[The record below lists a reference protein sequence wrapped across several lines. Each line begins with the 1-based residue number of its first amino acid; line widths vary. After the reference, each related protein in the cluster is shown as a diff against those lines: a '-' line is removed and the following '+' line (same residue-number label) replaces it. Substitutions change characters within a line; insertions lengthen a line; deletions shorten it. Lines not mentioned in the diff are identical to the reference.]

1 MIDPSK
7 SWKPSPQALVAKGI
21 EVDAMH
27 PDGVSALM
35 YAAAGGH
42 PEVVSFLL
50 GGKGQAKA
58 DPNLKHVQGGT
69 ALMEAATSGS
79 QEVVD
84 LLLAAGADPMVR
96 DKDGV
101 SPLMSAAAQVCGR
114 LFFLSPCVCTL
125 KGTSM
130 KFNRY
135 NRRKREELLPLCAND
150 DLYNP
155 TLIHR

>member
-1 MIDPSK
+1 MCFHQS
-7 SWKPSPQALVAKGI
+7 QALVAKDI

-42 PEVVSFLL
+42 PEVVAFLL
-50 GGKGQAKA
+50 SGEGKAKA

-69 ALMEAATSGS
+69 ALMEAATSGN

-84 LLLAAGADPMVR
+84 LLLAAGADAMVR

-101 SPLMSAAAQVCGR
+101 SPLMSAAAQVW
-114 LFFLSPCVCTL
+114 L
-125 KGTSM
+125 
-130 KFNRY
+130 
-135 NRRKREELLPLCAND
+135 
-150 DLYNP
+150 
-155 TLIHR
+155 